1 MDWCIE
7 SSFAWDW
14 CVNLPY
20 RKDDSIVYSSK
31 NCPDYCSKSFL
42 GDDLQQS
49 CSSLLFCAQIL
60 LNARIFSKERSDREI
75 LSFDTL
81 LKTARSLAALDRAQA
96 SDSALATK
104 ARGEPV

>member
-31 NCPDYCSKSFL
+31 NCPDYCYNELADELPEFQG
-42 GDDLQQS
+42 GD
-49 CSSLLFCAQIL
+49 
-60 LNARIFSKERSDREI
+60 R
-75 LSFDTL
+75 
-81 LKTARSLAALDRAQA
+81 
-96 SDSALATK
+96 
-104 ARGEPV
+104 